1 MYVLLT
7 ASKWKDSNHIS
18 ALFEKFTPSYFILL
32 LKKVW
37 CRVYTRVLLK
47 KASEFGVAQE
57 IFSSNVVAETRH
69 AHRCE
74 LWSLYTYGPHIFCYW
89 ICIVLYWA
97 KCPLRIPR
105 TFCFKDRWG
114 CWLHLLP
121 VCLVADCLH
130 QDLLWACQGEIGG
143 CALNMFME
151 SLNSVIKLFWKVLQ
165 PCCRYLTT
173 VCQLLYHLWRL
184 LRMMWP
190 WVLFQCWSF
199 PQDSR

>member
-57 IFSSNVVAETRH
+57 IYSSNVVAETTH

-105 TFCFKDRWG
+105 AFCFKDRWG

-121 VCLVADCLH
+121 VCLVASGPAVGMPGWNRWMCFEYVH
-130 QDLLWACQGEIGG
+130 GELEQ
-143 CALNMFME
+143 CYKTFLE
-151 SLNSVIKLFWKVLQ
+151 SSSTML
-165 PCCRYLTT
+165 
-173 VCQLLYHLWRL
+173 
-184 LRMMWP
+184 
-190 WVLFQCWSF
+190 
-199 PQDSR
+199 